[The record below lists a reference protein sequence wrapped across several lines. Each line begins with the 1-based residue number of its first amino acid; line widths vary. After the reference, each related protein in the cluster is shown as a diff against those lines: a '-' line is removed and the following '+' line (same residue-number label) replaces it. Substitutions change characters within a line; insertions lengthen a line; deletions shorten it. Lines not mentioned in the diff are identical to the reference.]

1 MFASLGGFLVR
12 LIDYGKKL
20 THSRWRGMT
29 DPEHFALNLQDA
41 WIYAG
46 GSVDEESGEWII
58 YE

>member
-1 MFASLGGFLVR
+1 
-12 LIDYGKKL
+12 
-20 THSRWRGMT
+20 MT